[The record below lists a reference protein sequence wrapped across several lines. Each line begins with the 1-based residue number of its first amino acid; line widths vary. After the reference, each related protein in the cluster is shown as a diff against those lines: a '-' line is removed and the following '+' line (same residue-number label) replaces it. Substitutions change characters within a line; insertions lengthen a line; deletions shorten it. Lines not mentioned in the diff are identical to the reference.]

1 MLRRRLRDASLGKR
15 RDEPDPPPK
24 PDALKGVPKG
34 GGGAAY
40 RAQVER
46 QRLRRIEAP
55 RPRGDA
61 WGVYESAHPRGD
73 GASKRVADVLASARA
88 SPKNPEAPR
97 AILKREGYTSSVFLP
112 PTAHPGAD
120 VERTASPGRRY
131 RVMPVL
137 LSRVTSPSQGPPP
150 EDTSILCDVSAG
162 ESSPERAEE
171 DASRDDDGGR
181 FPNTPIVATPSG
193 SGRFNAVTDD
203 DRPATG
209 DASGTSPAFA
219 GSGPRVRPSPSP
231 GGPPGRARGP
241 GSATSHQSESHT
253 EFYERV
259 TGKPFPDLPTRRRPS
274 DAGIDA
280 NGGNGPRPVRP
291 DAGRFV

>member
-120 VERTASPGRRY
+120 RERTASPGRRY

-137 LSRVTSPSQGPPP
+137 LSRVTSPSQGLPP

-171 DASRDDDGGR
+171 DARDDDAGR

-193 SGRFNAVTDD
+193 SGRFEAAD
-203 DRPATG
+203 DRPATGDASGPG

-219 GSGPRVRPSPSP
+219 GFRSTYVRPSPSP
-231 GGPPGRARGP
+231 GGSARARARTP
-241 GSATSHQSESHT
+241 GLSLIH
-253 EFYERV
+253 
-259 TGKPFPDLPTRRRPS
+259 
-274 DAGIDA
+274 I
-280 NGGNGPRPVRP
+280 
-291 DAGRFV
+291 

>member
-34 GGGAAY
+34 GGGGAY

-120 VERTASPGRRY
+120 RERTASPGRRY

-171 DASRDDDGGR
+171 DARDDDAGR

-193 SGRFNAVTDD
+193 SGRFAAAD
-203 DRPATG
+203 DRPAAG
-209 DASGTSPAFA
+209 DASGPGDATNPPPAFA
-219 GSGPRVRPSPSP
+219 GFRSTYVRPSPSP
-231 GGPPGRARGP
+231 GGSAWARARTP
-241 GSATSHQSESHT
+241 HLRSSRAKRQVQSS
-253 EFYERV
+253 
-259 TGKPFPDLPTRRRPS
+259 
-274 DAGIDA
+274 
-280 NGGNGPRPVRP
+280 N
-291 DAGRFV
+291 

>member
-24 PDALKGVPKG
+24 SDALKGVPKG

-112 PTAHPGAD
+112 PTAHPGDDAAPRRET
-120 VERTASPGRRY
+120 VERGA
-131 RVMPVL
+131 
-137 LSRVTSPSQGPPP
+137 
-150 EDTSILCDVSAG
+150 
-162 ESSPERAEE
+162 
-171 DASRDDDGGR
+171 
-181 FPNTPIVATPSG
+181 
-193 SGRFNAVTDD
+193 
-203 DRPATG
+203 
-209 DASGTSPAFA
+209 
-219 GSGPRVRPSPSP
+219 
-231 GGPPGRARGP
+231 
-241 GSATSHQSESHT
+241 
-253 EFYERV
+253 
-259 TGKPFPDLPTRRRPS
+259 
-274 DAGIDA
+274 
-280 NGGNGPRPVRP
+280 
-291 DAGRFV
+291 